1 MHTPKSEGGAKVLK
15 PLISTLVVAAG
26 ISLSAVSNTSFIGV
40 HSSAGAE
47 LYETI
52 EVTSNQSP
60 NINYYPRT
68 LHVNQGDTVHLTIK
82 NARTDYTR
90 FFMPAFNIDQEIP
103 KNQIAKIDFCV
114 TSPTSKNLWFEINS
128 ISAKKVPGLMI
139 VENYQTPVA
148 LCPSRCIDV
157 SVLKDIINYSK
168 NYCYLEKEPPK
179 YKTPSAV
186 RGYW

>member
-1 MHTPKSEGGAKVLK
+1 MLK

-26 ISLSAVSNTSFIGV
+26 ISLSAVSNTTLIGV

-52 EVTSNQSP
+52 EVISNQSP

-82 NARTDYTR
+82 NARTDFTR

-103 KNQIAKIDFCV
+103 KNGIAKIDLCV
-114 TSPTSKNLWFEINS
+114 TNPTAKNMWFEINS
-128 ISAKKVPGLMI
+128 LTAKKVPGLMI
-139 VENYQTPVA
+139 VENYQTPVTM
-148 LCPSRCIDV
+148 CKSRCIDV
-157 SVLKDIINYSK
+157 TALNDIINYSK
-168 NYCYLEKEPPK
+168 NYCYLEKESPR
-179 YKTPSAV
+179 YKTPSGV